1 MNKIKIDV
9 ISGYLGS
16 GKTTFIQKLIKSTE
30 NERIVIIENEFG
42 DIGIDGDILRDKGLD
57 VVELEKGCIC
67 CTLKL
72 NFLKSL
78 NNIIEYMK
86 PTRIIVEPTGMGL
99 LSQII
104 GIVLDENNEDIKNN
118 CKLNS
123 AITIIDGENYLEQV
137 ELFGDFFNDQI
148 KNANKL
154 IISKSQYISQEDL
167 DDIVGSL
174 RETNNNAVIIS
185 ENWDSIDLDKFLKII
200 DESNEKISRELYV
213 GDVHK
218 AMQGVSSVLVKFNN
232 PLNMESF
239 KNAVNELKTNKYG
252 LIMRG
257 KGFINYLDEKNPEI
271 QRYAEFNYV
280 GSNYE
285 FENLNTKKSSEI
297 CIIGKELD
305 EKEILNLFNFN

>member
-16 GKTTFIQKLIKSTE
+16 GKTTFIQKLVKSTE

-78 NNIIEYMK
+78 KNIIEYMK

-104 GIVLDENNEDIKNN
+104 GIVLDDNNKEIQDN
-118 CKLNS
+118 CTLNS
-123 AITIIDGENYLEQV
+123 AITVIDGENYLDQV

-148 KNANKL
+148 KNADKL
-154 IISKSQYISQEDL
+154 IISKSQYITQNEL
-167 DDIVGSL
+167 DNIVNSL
-174 RETNNNAVIIS
+174 KETNDNAIIIS
-185 ENWDSIDLDKFLKII
+185 ENWDDIDSDKFLKVI
-200 DESNEKISRELYV
+200 DDSKETISKELYI

-218 AMQGVSSVLVKFNN
+218 AMQGVSSVLVSFNN
-232 PLNMESF
+232 PLNVESF
-239 KNAVNELKTNKYG
+239 KNAVESLKSNDYG

-257 KGFINYLDEKNPEI
+257 KGYINYIDEKNPEV

-280 GSNYE
+280 GNNYE
-285 FENLNTKKSSEI
+285 LENLNTKKSSEI
-297 CIIGKELD
+297 CIIGKDLN
-305 EKEILNLFNFN
+305 EKEIIDLFNF

>member
-9 ISGYLGS
+9 ISGYLGC
-16 GKTTFIQKLIKSTE
+16 GKTTFIQKLIKATE

-78 NNIIEYMK
+78 KDIVEYMK
-86 PTRIIVEPTGMGL
+86 PTRIIVEPTGMAL
-99 LSQII
+99 LSQIL
-104 GIVLDENNEDIKNN
+104 GIVLDENNKEIQDN

-123 AITIIDGENYLEQV
+123 VITVVDGENYLDQV

-148 KNANKL
+148 RNADKL
-154 IISKSQYISQEDL
+154 IISKSQYITQNEL
-167 DDIVGSL
+167 DNIVNSL
-174 RETNNNAVIIS
+174 KELNDNAILIS
-185 ENWDSIDLDKFLKII
+185 ENWDSIDSDKFLKII
-200 DESNEKISRELYV
+200 DDNKETISKELYI

-218 AMQGVSSVLVKFNN
+218 AMQGVSSVLVNFNN
-232 PLNMESF
+232 PLNVEAF
-239 KNAVNELKTNKYG
+239 KNAVESLKSNNYG

-257 KGFINYLDEKNPEI
+257 KGYINYMDDKNPEVR
-271 QRYAEFNYV
+271 RYAEFNYV
-280 GSNYE
+280 GNNYE
-285 FENLNTKKSSEI
+285 LENLNTKKSSEI
-297 CIIGKELD
+297 CIIGKDLK
-305 EKEILNLFNFN
+305 EKEILDLFKF